1 MTSLKGC
8 SPHPA
13 PVLLV
18 LQSLPL
24 TSLLSPPA
32 WSTPPPSFWCWELG
46 GGGGAGGAGRW
57 VLWRRLSGLQSCS
70 PSSVSGDDRKTR
82 VFVRSPLVLLDEIS
96 GDCLVPAVPLAHHQ
110 QCWGRPWGVLCP
122 PRVAVRRPGGR
133 AASSLMPK
141 EIPHPTPG
149 SPAPSVF

>member
-1 MTSLKGC
+1 
-8 SPHPA
+8 
-13 PVLLV
+13 V
-18 LQSLPL
+18 
-24 TSLLSPPA
+24 
-32 WSTPPPSFWCWELG
+32 
-46 GGGGAGGAGRW
+46 
-57 VLWRRLSGLQSCS
+57 
-70 PSSVSGDDRKTR
+70 
-82 VFVRSPLVLLDEIS
+82 VLLDEIS
-96 GDCLVPAVPLAHHQ
+96 GDCPVPAVPLAHRQ

>member
-8 SPHPA
+8 SPPPCSRPA
-13 PVLLV
+13 GSAELAPDF
-18 LQSLPL
+18 
-24 TSLLSPPA
+24 TSLSSFLFRA
-32 WSTPPPSFWCWELG
+32 PPPLFWCWEL

-57 VLWRRLSGLQSCS
+57 VLWRRLLGLQSCS

-82 VFVRSPLVLLDEIS
+82 VFVRSPVVLLDEIS
-96 GDCLVPAVPLAHHQ
+96 GDCPVPAVPLAQHQ
-110 QCWGRPWGVLCP
+110 QCWGRPWSILCS